1 MAQTERPIL
10 ALGLRVCAMALIATM
25 FMLVKVAGE
34 RGIAG
39 PEVIFWRQAFSV
51 PIILGWMA
59 ARRELPKLRTRR
71 MASHAR
77 RSAFGMMALFCN
89 VSAAMLLP
97 LAEATTFGFTTPLFA
112 VLLTPLILR
121 DKVGPWR
128 WSAVLLG
135 FAGVLIIANPGHEV
149 VAPLG
154 VAAGLGAGFLV
165 AVVSFQIRDL
175 AQTEA
180 PIACVFWFAFFG
192 AAMTAIVLP
201 VYYTPHSAIDWGLLL
216 LIGLSGT
223 LGQFLLTSALRFGQ
237 VATVVVMDYTSLI
250 WATLYG
256 WLIWDKLPAAATWF
270 GAPAIIAAG
279 LIITWREHR
288 LAKAVAPVAALGEEE
303 GTG

>member
-1 MAQTERPIL
+1 
-10 ALGLRVCAMALIATM
+10 MALIATM
-25 FMLVKVAGE
+25 FMLIKVAGE

-39 PEVIFWRQAFSV
+39 LEVIFWRQALTL
-51 PIILGWMA
+51 PIILAWLW
-59 ARRELPKLRTRR
+59 ARSGLAILRTRR

-89 VSAAMLLP
+89 VSAAMILP

-112 VLLTPLILR
+112 VLMTPLVLKDR
-121 DKVGPWR
+121 VGPWR
-128 WSAVLLG
+128 WAAVLLG

-165 AVVSFQIRDL
+165 AIVSFQIRDL

-180 PIACVFWFAFFG
+180 TITCVFWFAFFG
-192 AAMTAIVLP
+192 SAMSAIVLP
-201 VYYTPHSAIDWGLLL
+201 IYYTPHSAADWTLLA
-216 LIGLSGT
+216 LIGICGT
-223 LGQFLLTSALRFGQ
+223 FGQLLLTSALRFGQ
-237 VATVVVMDYTSLI
+237 VATVVVMDYTSLV
-250 WATLYG
+250 WATFYG
-256 WLIWDKLPAAATWF
+256 WLIWDILPGLATWL

-288 LAKAVAPVAALGEEE
+288 LAKAVAPITSQGESP